1 MSGWGFSDRL
11 LESHDLHTFFVEL
24 QALFADIDYNLHLNY
39 EKYYQTIFYLIFK
52 FMRLHIKAE
61 ATTNKGRIDAI
72 ITLDDHIYLFEFKFN
87 KTAQEALDQI
97 HERQYYEKYLSQ
109 PKPITLVGANFS
121 TAAKGLDEWKSEHLT
136 IEA

>member
-1 MSGWGFSDRL
+1 
-11 LESHDLHTFFVEL
+11 
-24 QALFADIDYNLHLNY
+24 
-39 EKYYQTIFYLIFK
+39 
-52 FMRLHIKAE
+52 MRLHIKVE

-109 PKPITLVGANFS
+109 PKPITLVVPSRMSRNLLLENIANVPLVPRTNEESPVLLFRIAQL
-121 TAAKGLDEWKSEHLT
+121 TALIPPHAL
-136 IEA
+136 